1 MFSHFEAVASI
12 WFNCNYREPM
22 IQTIQEVTTME
33 ADTPAA
39 PGPVRVD
46 EEKLRGHADEVA
58 EALWDTGVNSG
69 TASRLNHKIYRHI
82 EA

>member
-1 MFSHFEAVASI
+1 
-12 WFNCNYREPM
+12 
-22 IQTIQEVTTME
+22 ME